1 MHRAP
6 ISSERPVKG
15 EYPQTPPHTAEFVDQ
30 GATFMQHRRMLP
42 QVGGGTATRE
52 MMVVRVVEVTATVLK
67 SGEVVIRVVVGAG
80 ATST

>member
-1 MHRAP
+1 
-6 ISSERPVKG
+6 
-15 EYPQTPPHTAEFVDQ
+15 
-30 GATFMQHRRMLP
+30 
-42 QVGGGTATRE
+42 